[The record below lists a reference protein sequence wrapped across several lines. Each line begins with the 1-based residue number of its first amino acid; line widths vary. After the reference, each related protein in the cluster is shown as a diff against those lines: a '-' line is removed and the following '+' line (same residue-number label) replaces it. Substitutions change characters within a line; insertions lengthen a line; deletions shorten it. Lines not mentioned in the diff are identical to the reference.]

1 MVERDNGNSVRRHRG
16 NHNTE
21 RAGSNRSGRQLY
33 RRFIGRLGPQRRT
46 RSRRQTAL
54 GLVFTVFASL
64 AVINGPVVSTAYAS
78 TPTETPQP
86 IGYESALAAYESGD
100 FATALIHGKV
110 AGSGGNA
117 DAQVMVGHI
126 LMRGDTG
133 LVDKTDA
140 AKWFLKAAKQGHTD
154 GMVALGE
161 LGLANEGGLTQSDAR
176 NWLEQAANKG
186 RTDAMRALSDIYL
199 TGKGTA
205 PDAAKGQ
212 SWLVKATNYGD
223 AYAERRLGDL
233 NFEKDPKTALEWY
246 EKAASHGDN
255 EAAYIAAIMYVENYE
270 IRPNSKRAAEL
281 LVQAADAGI
290 AAAEADYGLLV
301 YQGNGVKQS
310 AEEAAEWFRRSAEG
324 GDPEGR
330 FLYAYTL
337 AKGDGVPKSFEDAYY
352 WLLMADTDTGES
364 GVAEYDKDR
373 QELKKRLED
382 NVDPAILERARK
394 RATSTRLT
402 SFNTGQ

>member
-1 MVERDNGNSVRRHRG
+1 MFG
-16 NHNTE
+16 
-21 RAGSNRSGRQLY
+21 A
-33 RRFIGRLGPQRRT
+33 FA
-46 RSRRQTAL
+46 AL
-54 GLVFTVFASL
+54 ALTT
-64 AVINGPVVSTAYAS
+64 PVYAA
-78 TPTETPQP
+78 TPTETAKP
-86 IGYESALAAYESGD
+86 ISYETALDAFESGD

-126 LMRGDTG
+126 LMRGDSG

-161 LGLANEGGLTQSDAR
+161 LGIVNEGGLTQSDAR

-186 RTDAMRALSDIYL
+186 RTDAMRALADIYF

-205 PDAAKGQ
+205 PDPEKGQ

-223 AYAERRLGDL
+223 TYAERRLGDL
-233 NFEKDPKTALEWY
+233 NFDKDPKTALEWY
-246 EKAASHGDN
+246 EKAASNGDHK
-255 EAAYIAAIMYVENYE
+255 AAYIAAIMYVENLE

-281 LVQAADAGI
+281 LAQAADAGI

-301 YQGNGVKQS
+301 YQGNGVERS
-310 AEEAAEWFRRSAEG
+310 AEKAAEWFRRSAEG
-324 GDPEGR
+324 GDSEGR

-352 WLLMADTDTGES
+352 WLLMADTDTGTS

-382 NVDPAILERARK
+382 NVDATILERARK
-394 RATSTRLT
+394 RVTTTRLT
-402 SFNTGQ
+402 SFNTGK

>member
-1 MVERDNGNSVRRHRG
+1 MF
-16 NHNTE
+16 
-21 RAGSNRSGRQLY
+21 AIY
-33 RRFIGRLGPQRRT
+33 ACF
-46 RSRRQTAL
+46 AL
-54 GLVFTVFASL
+54 
-64 AVINGPVVSTAYAS
+64 INPVYAA
-78 TPTETPQP
+78 TPTETAKP
-86 IGYESALAAYESGD
+86 ISYETALAAYESGD

-110 AGSGGNA
+110 VGSGGHP
-117 DAQVMVGHI
+117 DAQVIVGHI
-126 LMRGDTG
+126 LMRGDSG
-133 LVDKTDA
+133 LVDKHDA
-140 AKWFLKAAKQGHTD
+140 VKWFLKAAKQGHTD
-154 GMVALGE
+154 GMVALGQ
-161 LGLANEGGLTQSDAR
+161 LGLANEGGLTPSDAR

-186 RTDAMRALSDIYL
+186 RTDAMRALADIYI

-212 SWLVKATNYGD
+212 NWLNKATNYGD

-233 NFEKDPKTALEWY
+233 NFDKDPKIALEWY
-246 EKAASHGDN
+246 EKAAVHGDN
-255 EAAYIAAIMYVENYE
+255 EAAYIAAIMYVENLD

-281 LVQAADAGI
+281 LAQAADAGI

-310 AEEAAEWFRRSAEG
+310 AEEAAEWFRRSAAG
-324 GDPEGR
+324 GDVEGR

-337 AKGDGVPKSFEDAYY
+337 AKGDGVTKSFEDAYY
-352 WLLMADTDTGES
+352 WLLMADTDSGST

-394 RATSTRLT
+394 RASSTRLT
-402 SFNTGQ
+402 SFNPGQ